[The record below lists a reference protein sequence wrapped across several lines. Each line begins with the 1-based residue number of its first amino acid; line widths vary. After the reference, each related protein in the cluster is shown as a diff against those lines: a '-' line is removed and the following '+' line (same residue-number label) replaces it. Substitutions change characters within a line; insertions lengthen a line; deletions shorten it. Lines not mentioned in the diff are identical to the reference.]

1 MTFWAWLQK
10 STNQSQKFR
19 VEAATDSNVFTD
31 ADHTKLNGIAAGATN
46 VTNNN
51 QLTNG
56 AGYTTNVGDITG
68 VTAGSGIS
76 GGGTSGTVTVSHA
89 DTSSQGSANNSGATV
104 IQDVTLDTYGH
115 VTGLGSH
122 TLTLANL
129 GYTGATN
136 ANYITNNNQ
145 LTNGAGYTTNTGDIT
160 GVTAGTNL
168 TGGGTSGS
176 VTLNVSSSPSF
187 SGVVS
192 AESVQED
199 YDALSGTSPAPDA
212 DNAGAFSL
220 TMTGN
225 TTFSFGGVTSGRAVG
240 FVLQVT
246 GNGSTLTW
254 PSTVDWA
261 GGTAPDAPASGARP
275 WRRPHNDSK

>member
-1 MTFWAWLQK
+1 MAL
-10 STNQSQKFR
+10 
-19 VEAATDSNVFTD
+19 
-31 ADHTKLNGIAAGATN
+31 L
-46 VTNNN
+46 
-51 QLTNG
+51 L
-56 AGYTTNVGDITG
+56 
-68 VTAGSGIS
+68 GSG
-76 GGGTSGTVTVSHA
+76 TLSHA
-89 DTSSQGSANNSGATV
+89 DTSSQGSVNNSGATV

-115 VTGLGSH
+115 VTALGSH

-187 SGVVS
+187 SGVVF

-212 DNAGAFSL
+212 DNAGGFSL

-246 GNGSTLTW
+246 GNGYALLH
-254 PSTVDWA
+254 
-261 GGTAPDAPASGARP
+261 G
-275 WRRPHNDSK
+275 PHL